1 MNVHDFKEL
10 VWREVAWQRPFV
22 IEAVW
27 DMLSHLAA
35 AHPRGA
41 VVWECRGSGGKIRYL
56 LGAERQHLDKIE
68 RIFKAHGDVHF
79 GSIYQTPRK
88 ETAGAAQLKTSKKLL
103 SLNLDTSM
111 AVLRAGLAA
120 LANTGENE
128 ELTVQAMLGGSYG
141 PVPLSG
147 GMQDPNASWLE
158 IITGNVQKATSD
170 MVKSAKEKAE
180 QSGFQAVIRIGSS
193 SRKDYIDPLHN
204 LTAAFR
210 ILESAG
216 VKIYTASENPKKL
229 TEAGVPWRFPLRLS
243 VKELSGFM
251 LLPVGEDTLPGTVP
265 LHPKAALPPGW
276 YREPMFKN
284 EDRSFAAAMNGERL
298 SISPKDA
305 LEHTIIL
312 GPTGSGKST
321 AMLNLILSDI
331 TAGRGVLVID
341 PKQDLVDDVL
351 ERIPAHRRKDVVVV
365 DPASPEPVGFNP
377 LACTEGQD
385 KELTADTV
393 LSVLKE
399 IFADSWGVR
408 AQDILSAAILTL
420 MEVDGASLMWLPELL
435 TNEKFRAS
443 ITKTVKDE
451 IALKPFWTRF
461 ENLTP
466 YQRQQMI
473 EPVLNKL
480 RQFLLRPK
488 LRNCLGQGHPKFD
501 LNDLYTKARIVLVPL
516 NKGVIGGESA
526 RLLGSLIVGLAWT
539 LALGRANVPQE
550 QRKMVSI
557 YIDELQD
564 YLSLP
569 TDLSDALAQ
578 ARGMGLAITMAHQ
591 YRDQLPPLLRS
602 GVDANAR
609 NKIIFGISGK
619 DAKDMAA
626 MADGLEALDFASL
639 MRYHVYA
646 SFQSGGKNT
655 GWVQG
660 VTLPKP
666 EPLQGA
672 AELRAASMER
682 YGTPSEAVE
691 AELKA
696 IFKDTATPPQE
707 EAKGFKKSG
716 IGRRRKEQ
724 NDE

>member
-1 MNVHDFKEL
+1 MSAHDFKEL
-10 VWREVAWQRPFV
+10 VWREVAWQRPFA

-27 DMLSHLAA
+27 DMLSHLAVT
-35 AHPRGA
+35 HPRGA

-68 RIFKAHGDVHF
+68 HIFKAHGDVRF
-79 GSIYQTPRK
+79 GGICQTPRK

-103 SLNLDTSM
+103 SLNMDTSM

-128 ELTVQAMLGGSYG
+128 ELTIQIVLGGSYS

-147 GMQDPNASWLE
+147 G
-158 IITGNVQKATSD
+158 IQKATSD

-193 SRKDYIDPLHN
+193 NRKDYIAPLHS

-229 TEAGVPWRFPLRLS
+229 TEAGVPWHFPLRLS

-251 LLPVGEDTLPGTVP
+251 LLPVGEDALPGTAS

-276 YREPMFKN
+276 YREPEFKSG
-284 EDRSFAAAMNGERL
+284 DRSFAAAINGEKL
-298 SISPKDA
+298 SISPQDA

-331 TAGRGVLVID
+331 GAGRGVLVID

-351 ERIPAHRRKDVVVV
+351 ERIPTHRRKDVVVV

-377 LACTEGQD
+377 LSCAKGKD
-385 KELTADTV
+385 KELAADTV

-408 AQDILSAAILTL
+408 TQDILSAAILTL

-435 TNEKFRAS
+435 TNEKFRAT
-443 ITKTVKDE
+443 ITKNVKDE
-451 IALKPFWTRF
+451 IALKPFWSHF
-461 ENLTP
+461 ENLTL
-466 YQRQQMI
+466 YQRQQMT

-488 LRNCLGQGHPKFD
+488 LRGCLGQGHPKFD
-501 LNDLYTKARIVLVPL
+501 LNDLYTKSKIVLVPL

-539 LALGRANVPQE
+539 LALGRANVPQQ
-550 QRKMVSI
+550 QRKMACI

-578 ARGMGLAITMAHQ
+578 ARGMGLAVTMAHQ
-591 YRDQLPPLLRS
+591 YRDQLPVLLRS

-646 SFQSGGKNT
+646 SFQSGGRNT

-672 AELRAASMER
+672 AEIRAASMAR
-682 YGTPSEAVE
+682 YGTPAEAVE
-691 AELKA
+691 AELKK
-696 IFKDTATPPQE
+696 IFADTATPPQE

-724 NDE
+724 KDE